1 MALFSIALVLIACVL
16 HLVLGYLVLSSIAF
30 SADYGVG
37 LSKSFSGMTQ
47 SSALSGR

>member
-1 MALFSIALVLIACVL
+1 MALLSIAFDSLVQ